1 MRSAHSADDR
11 LVSVALTPE
20 PVVDALRASAERA
33 AQAALRE
40 LPEALV
46 LDFDGELRVVRAA
59 GVALERLEDPDCA
72 SPGRPLADV
81 LAPEA
86 WRTIEPLAHS
96 ALSGET
102 RSREL
107 WTGGRRHCLMLD
119 VGPLRAQDAGAQA
132 GGRHH
137 GAPGEPRGIAVVQ
150 DITARRQSEL
160 LAAGTRAGRD
170 GWLDRHAIG
179 TGVLDRD
186 GRWLLVN
193 RALCDTTG
201 YTADELLG
209 KRFDRIVHPDDAGND
224 IEQRRRLLAGEIPAF
239 GVEKRY
245 FDAAGET
252 VSAIV
257 SMSLLRER
265 GGAPLHYVAQ
275 LEDVSERRRLEE
287 ELRAL
292 GDHDPLTGVRNRRL
306 FAHDLKLQVARSR
319 RYGEMAGLMVIEVD
333 PFGAAATLS
342 DRIADEAF
350 EAISR
355 ALTRRLRETD
365 LIARLGT
372 DQFAVLLPHV
382 DEEGLAV
389 VVESLER
396 VIAACAVDVGTEL
409 LHPMASIGSTVLDER
424 TASAEQ
430 ALARVE
436 RSLRDSRL
444 GRAGAQR

>member
-1 MRSAHSADDR
+1 MRSPDSADAG
-11 LVSVALTPE
+11 LVSALTTPE

-46 LDFDGELRVVRAA
+46 LDFDGELRVVRAV
-59 GVALERLEDPDCA
+59 GVALERLDDPDCA
-72 SPGRPLADV
+72 SPGRSLADV

-86 WRTIEPLAHS
+86 WSTIEPLARS
-96 ALSGET
+96 ALGGET

-119 VGPLRAQDAGAQA
+119 VGPLRAQGTDADDG
-132 GGRHH
+132 
-137 GAPGEPRGIAVVQ
+137 PRGIAVVQ

-160 LAAGTRAGRD
+160 LAAGTRGSRD
-170 GWLDRHAIG
+170 GLLDRHAIG

-193 RALCDTTG
+193 RALCDMTG

-209 KRFDRIVHPDDAGND
+209 KRFDRIVHPDDTSND
-224 IEQRRRLLAGEIPAF
+224 IDQRRRLLAGEIPAF

-257 SMSLLRER
+257 SMSLVRER

-306 FAHDLKLQVARSR
+306 FAHDLKLQVARSH
-319 RYGEMAGLMVIEVD
+319 RYGETAGLLVVEVD
-333 PFGAAATLS
+333 PSGDGATLS
-342 DRIADEAF
+342 DRVADEVF
-350 EAISR
+350 EAVSR
-355 ALTRRLRETD
+355 SLIRRLRETD
-365 LIARLGT
+365 LIARLGI

-396 VIAACAVDVGTEL
+396 TIAACAVDIGTEL
-409 LHPMASIGSTVLDER
+409 LHPTACIGSTVLDER
-424 TASAEQ
+424 TESAEQ

-436 RSLRDSRL
+436 RSLRDAGL
-444 GRAGAQR
+444 GAASTPR